1 MKRLKPGPE
10 GGKRNGA
17 IKEAPD
23 PREVLRRYKKRP
35 NRPNESALL
44 ECYRSL
50 VERSAWSFMKKLP
63 PTVDVQDLFQAGMF
77 GLLKAARRYDES
89 RGVPFE
95 SFCLARIKGSIQD
108 ELRNQDWLP
117 RRNGK
122 NGKKGENGER
132 HPHFLH
138 LSIHPSGDE
147 EDLFLDL
154 QDESKPDEAVLEALY
169 REELLERVRRS
180 LTTLEWRILHDSY
193 IRGMTLKKV
202 ASRLSLSTS
211 RVCILRARILE
222 KVRRQLAVER
232 D

>member
-1 MKRLKPGPE
+1 MKPSKPGP
-10 GGKRNGA
+10 GGVRRNGA

-23 PREVLRRYKKRP
+23 PLSVLRRYKKRP

-50 VERSAWSFMKKLP
+50 VERSVWSFMKKLP
-63 PTVDVQDLFQAGMF
+63 PTVDIQDLLQAGMF
-77 GLLKAARRYDES
+77 GLLKAARRYDET

-108 ELRNQDWLP
+108 ELRNLDWLP
-117 RRNGK
+117 RRNGR
-122 NGKKGENGER
+122 NGRNGGTGR
-132 HPHFLH
+132 RAPQFLP
-138 LSIHPSGDE
+138 LSIHPSEDE
-147 EDLFLDL
+147 EDLSLDL
-154 QDESKPDEAVLEALY
+154 RDESKPEDAVLEALY

-202 ASRLSLSTS
+202 ADRLSLSPS
-211 RVCILRARILE
+211 RVCILRSRILE
-222 KVRRQLAVER
+222 KVRRMLSVEG

>member
-1 MKRLKPGPE
+1 MKRSKSGPDA
-10 GGKRNGA
+10 GKRNGA
-17 IKEAPD
+17 VKEAPD
-23 PREVLRRYKKRP
+23 PRAVLRRYKKRP
-35 NRPNESALL
+35 NRPNENALL

-50 VERSAWSFMKKLP
+50 VERSAWSFMRKLP
-63 PTVDVQDLFQAGMF
+63 PTVDVQDLLQAGMF
-77 GLLKAARRYDES
+77 GLLKAARRYDET

-108 ELRNQDWLP
+108 ELRNQDWFH

-122 NGKKGENGER
+122 NGKNGTN
-132 HPHFLH
+132 HPQFLP

-147 EDLFLDL
+147 EDPLLEI
-154 QDESKPDEAVLEALY
+154 QDDSNPDEAVLEALY

-180 LTTLEWRILHDSY
+180 LSSLEWRILHDSY

-202 ASRLSLSTS
+202 AGRLSLSPS

-222 KVRRQLAVER
+222 KVRRQLAVES